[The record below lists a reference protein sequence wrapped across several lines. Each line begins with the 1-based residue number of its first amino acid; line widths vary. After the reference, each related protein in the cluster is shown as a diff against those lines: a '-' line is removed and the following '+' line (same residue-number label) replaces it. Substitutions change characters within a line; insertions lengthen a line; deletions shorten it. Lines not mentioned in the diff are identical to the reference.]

1 MRVTAHLT
9 LEQLRDLAKVHC
21 HTHRVWLRFQTV
33 VLAFQGDAAQTIAR
47 ALSVTVRSV
56 YSWVADYNQFG
67 PDFLLE
73 GRHTGR
79 RRRLDPDR
87 YAELK
92 QRIDAGPR
100 PEDGV
105 CAFRALDIQRILRQ
119 EFDVEMSLSGIYVL
133 LERLKYSSLVPR
145 PQHPEAN
152 PEVQGLF
159 KETVQDQIDAIID
172 QHPDKEVE
180 VFFQDEARM
189 GQQGTVTRVWAE
201 KGTTPRALKQIGYSF
216 IYVILAVS
224 AMTGACTGLIMDG
237 LDTKVINAFLKQM
250 SQELA
255 PNRHAI
261 LIWDGAPW
269 HVAKG
274 VKIPRN
280 ISIIVLPPYSP
291 ELNPI
296 ERMWH
301 YMRSH
306 FWSNKVY
313 EDKAALVAEAVE
325 SMNRVGCDP
334 NLMKSVCAVPYICG
348 AA

>member
-1 MRVTAHLT
+1 MHVAPHLT
-9 LEQLRDLAKVHC
+9 LEQLRELTKAHC
-21 HTHRVWLRFQTV
+21 HTHRVWLRFQAV
-33 VLAFQGDAAQTIAR
+33 VLAFQGDTAQTIAR
-47 ALSVTVRSV
+47 VLSVTVRSV

-73 GRHTGR
+73 GRHSGR
-79 RRRLDPDR
+79 HRRLDPAR
-87 YAELK
+87 YPELK

-105 CAFRALDIQRILRQ
+105 CAFRGLDIQRILRQ
-119 EFDVEMSLSGIYVL
+119 EFNVEISLSGVYLL
-133 LERLKYSSLVPR
+133 LERLKYGPLVPR

-152 PEVQGLF
+152 PEVQELF
-159 KETVQDQIDAIID
+159 QETVNDQIDAIINE
-172 QHPDKEVE
+172 HPDKEVE

-201 KGTTPRALKQIGYSF
+201 KGTTPRALKQIGYTF

-224 AMTGACTGLIMDG
+224 AMTGACTALIMDG
-237 LDTKVINAFLKQM
+237 IDTKVINAFLKQM
-250 SQELA
+250 SQELG
-255 PNRHAI
+255 PNRHGI

-274 VKIPRN
+274 VKIPKN
-280 ISIIVLPPYSP
+280 ISIITLPPYSP
-291 ELNPI
+291 ELNPV
-296 ERMWH
+296 ERMWN

-325 SMNRVGCDP
+325 SMNRVASDSE
-334 NLMKSVCAVPYICG
+334 LMKSVCAAPYIRK